1 MSFIDEFKN
10 FIARGNVLDM
20 SVGVIIG
27 GAFGK
32 IVSSLTSDILMPP
45 IGILMGH
52 LNFADLHIPLITD
65 PSKYINPSEGLETM
79 QHLMSLPLAQVRA
92 KGIPVIAYGSFI
104 NEVINFIIIGFC
116 LFVLIKIISLV
127 TAKKEAKEKAA
138 PTVKTCPEC
147 LSEIPIGAKKC
158 KFCASVQPTIDSS
171 NSDKK

>member
-1 MSFIDEFKN
+1 MGFIDEFKS

-45 IGILMGH
+45 IGVLMGH

-65 PSKYINPSEGLETM
+65 PSKFLNPGEGLETV
-79 QHLMSLPLAQVRA
+79 QQLMSMPLAQVRA

-104 NEVINFIIIGFC
+104 NEILNFLIIGFC
-116 LFVLIKIISLV
+116 LFLVIKVVSML
-127 TAKKEAKEKAA
+127 TAKKEAKEKAS
-138 PTVKTCPEC
+138 PTVKICPEC
-147 LSEIPIGAKKC
+147 H
-158 KFCASVQPTIDSS
+158 
-171 NSDKK
+171 